1 MILFLDTAF
10 NETKIALK
18 KDEKFYKTIIS
29 EKKNISKE
37 IIKSLNDILEKA
49 NSSVKDIS
57 IIYLNNG
64 PGNFTS
70 LRVALSC
77 IKALAFY
84 LDVPIIKLNSFQI
97 LALSKKDFNESY
109 PIIVA
114 IDAKMNEI
122 YWQFYNDKDKLFH
135 EEQNYHLSSKN
146 DFFLELK
153 EYNLKKHYI
162 FRNNIDFLSDYKKL
176 MPDAIE
182 VIIENKKID
191 LHHLILMV
199 EKQQHKLKS
208 KIEDINLL
216 YLRDN
221 IAKKNK

>member
-10 NETKIALK
+10 NETKIVLK
-18 KDEKFYKTIIS
+18 KDKKIYKSIIS

-37 IIKSLNDILEKA
+37 IIKSLNTILV
-49 NSSVKDIS
+49 NSQSSKKDIS
-57 IIYLNNG
+57 IVYFNNG

-77 IKALAFY
+77 VKALAFY
-84 LDVPIIKLNSFQI
+84 LNVPIIKLNSFQI
-97 LALSKKDFNESY
+97 LALSKKDFKESY

-122 YWQFYNDKDKLFH
+122 YWQFYNDKNELFL
-135 EEQNYHLSSKN
+135 ENQNYHLSSIN

-153 EYNLKKHYI
+153 KYNFKKHYI
-162 FRNNIDFLSDYKKL
+162 IKNDINFLPNYKKIL
-176 MPDAIE
+176 PNVIE
-182 VIIENKKID
+182 AIIETKKID
-191 LHHLILMV
+191 FNHLISEV
-199 EKQQHKLKS
+199 ENHQDMLKC

-216 YLRDN
+216 YIRDN
-221 IAKKNK
+221 IAEKKK

>member
-122 YWQFYNDKDKLFH
+122 YWQFYNDKDKLFL